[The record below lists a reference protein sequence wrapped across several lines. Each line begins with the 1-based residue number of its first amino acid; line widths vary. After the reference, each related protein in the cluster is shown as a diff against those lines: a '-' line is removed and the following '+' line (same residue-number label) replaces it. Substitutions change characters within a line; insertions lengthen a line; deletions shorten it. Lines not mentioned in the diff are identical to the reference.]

1 MTIKSVWSVGNI
13 SNNWKMKIKNNFNKL
28 PDLSKKIVW
37 TWFKKMVGT
46 TILASVLVW
55 VSTSINIAN
64 AYKEYGNMTTVQAID
79 TYGAVNSE
87 LLQWVKVFWNVD
99 TFNSY
104 WITKNQMLSIDTT
117 ISEYV
122 SKTGNYVGVALFWV
136 NSGCNS
142 IQDCKELNMKVK
154 WLSDNWVAILIMDTG
169 KFWKNISVIS
179 DPAIK
184 DFFSSS
190 DEKYVI
196 DSIIKPTLKNKTVND
211 GLIQWVNYI
220 TSKLGAS
227 SIESQRANKL
237 EQAAIEQKQMAE
249 QAVQDQIKA
258 KEQEKLNAILLA
270 ENIKKTEERNKKLK
284 ELTIT
289 TMKYLLM
296 LFVAIGLGYA
306 GKKWLDRVKIS
317 VKKNALFNDLD
328 NLEVTAKVLEAMKKT
343 GDLTQDEYDNAL
355 DDMDDIRSKIQNLDF
370 KSIANDK
377 LVLAT
382 LAEKT
387 EEMLNMKSNIDTMIS
402 EINEGKKGIDGQLT
416 EKIKEYEDKL
426 QDAKSTLSS
435 VKNDGFSN
443 IEDYRNK
450 TSLDINSFVNKIE
463 DIKSKI
469 SSNTSVS
476 FIDKK
481 NFLNDIKKYVKSID
495 SKVDEFITDIQDIK
509 TKASEHE
516 KNKKVI
522 EEIKGEDL

>member
-1 MTIKSVWSVGNI
+1 
-13 SNNWKMKIKNNFNKL
+13 
-28 PDLSKKIVW
+28 
-37 TWFKKMVGT
+37 
-46 TILASVLVW
+46 
-55 VSTSINIAN
+55 
-64 AYKEYGNMTTVQAID
+64 
-79 TYGAVNSE
+79 
-87 LLQWVKVFWNVD
+87 
-99 TFNSY
+99 
-104 WITKNQMLSIDTT
+104 
-117 ISEYV
+117 
-122 SKTGNYVGVALFWV
+122 
-136 NSGCNS
+136 
-142 IQDCKELNMKVK
+142 
-154 WLSDNWVAILIMDTG
+154 
-169 KFWKNISVIS
+169 
-179 DPAIK
+179 
-184 DFFSSS
+184 
-190 DEKYVI
+190 
-196 DSIIKPTLKNKTVND
+196 
-211 GLIQWVNYI
+211 
-220 TSKLGAS
+220 
-227 SIESQRANKL
+227 
-237 EQAAIEQKQMAE
+237 
-249 QAVQDQIKA
+249 
-258 KEQEKLNAILLA
+258 
-270 ENIKKTEERNKKLK
+270 
-284 ELTIT
+284 
-289 TMKYLLM
+289 
-296 LFVAIGLGYA
+296 
-306 GKKWLDRVKIS
+306 
-317 VKKNALFNDLD
+317 
-328 NLEVTAKVLEAMKKT
+328 MKKT